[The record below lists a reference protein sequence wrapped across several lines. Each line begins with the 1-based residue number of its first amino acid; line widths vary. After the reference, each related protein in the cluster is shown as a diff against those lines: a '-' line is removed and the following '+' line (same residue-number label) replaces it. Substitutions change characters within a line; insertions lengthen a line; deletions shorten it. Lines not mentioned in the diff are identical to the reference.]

1 MTGKILMVHNTTYY
15 LKLHYLEL
23 IQTFLRLGWTVCCA
37 APRDAATAGLESEGV
52 RCIDVTLSRRGMN
65 PFGEAVALAGLYRIF
80 RREQPDA
87 VLNFSIKPAIYGSVA
102 ARLAGVPRVC
112 SMITGLGYVFLGHG
126 PLRAMLSAAAAW
138 GYRRA
143 LGRNYRVFFQN
154 PDDRDFFLRRGIV
167 RRGQDVVLNGT
178 GVDTKRFAPTDGP
191 DPSQGVRFLMVAR
204 LLADKGIREFVDAA
218 ADLKNSESRVKCSLL
233 GPRDDNPSVID
244 PRELKQWVD
253 DGAIK
258 YLGETENVAEVIADH
273 HVFVLPSYRE
283 GLPRATLEAM
293 SMGKPVVTTD
303 VPGCRETVEDGVN
316 GFLVPPGDAVALR
329 RVMERFIVEP
339 ELIESMGKA
348 SRAMVLDKFDVH
360 VVNRQIVDVVT
371 RGLGHES
378 E

>member
-23 IQTFLRLGWTVCCA
+23 IQCFLRLGWTVCCA
-37 APRDAATAGLESEGV
+37 APRDAATAGLEREGV

-102 ARLAGVPRVC
+102 AGWAGVPRVC

-126 PLRAMLSAAAAW
+126 PLRTMLSAAAGW

-154 PDDRDFFLRRGIV
+154 PDDRDFFARRRIV
-167 RRGQDVVLNGT
+167 RGGQDVVLNGT
-178 GVDTKRFAPTDGP
+178 GVDTTRFAPTDGP
-191 DPSQGVRFLMVAR
+191 DPAQGVRFLMVAR
-204 LLADKGIREFVDAA
+204 LLADKGIREFVDASA
-218 ADLKNSESRVKCSLL
+218 ALKSSQPRVRCSLL

-253 DGAIK
+253 GGAIE
-258 YLGETENVAEVIADH
+258 YLGETEDVASVIADH

-283 GLPRATLEAM
+283 GLPRATVEAM

-303 VPGCRETVEDGVN
+303 VPGCRETVEHGVN
-316 GFLVPPGDAVALR
+316 GFLVPPGDAAALR
-329 RVMERFIVEP
+329 KAMERFVAEP
-339 ELIESMGKA
+339 ELIVSMGKA

-360 VVNRQIVDVVT
+360 VVNRQIVGVVT
-371 RGLGHES
+371 RGLEN
-378 E
+378 ER

>member
-1 MTGKILMVHNTTYY
+1 MRSIILFHNTTYY
-15 LKLHYLEL
+15 LKLHYLDL
-23 IQTFLRLGWTVCCA
+23 IQCFLRQGWTVCCA

-65 PFGEAVALAGLYRIF
+65 PFDEAAALGRLYRIF
-80 RREQPDA
+80 RRERPDA

-102 ARLAGVPRVC
+102 AGLAGVPRVC
-112 SMITGLGYVFLGHG
+112 SMITGLGYVFLGRG
-126 PLRAMLSAAAAW
+126 PLRAMLSAAAGW
-138 GYRRA
+138 GYRTA

-154 PDDRDFFLRRGIV
+154 PDDRDFFLRRRIV
-167 RRGQDVVLNGT
+167 QPGQDVVLNGT
-178 GVDTKRFAPTDGP
+178 GVDTKRFAPVDGP
-191 DPSQGVRFLMVAR
+191 DTSRGVRFLMVAR

-218 ADLKNSESRVKCSLL
+218 AHLKRSEPRVRCSLL

-244 PRELKQWVD
+244 PRELKQWID
-253 DGAIK
+253 SGTIE
-258 YLGETENVAEVIADH
+258 YLGETEDVAGVIADH

-303 VPGCRETVEDGVN
+303 VPGCRETVENGVN
-316 GFLVPPGDAVALR
+316 GFLVPSGNAVALR
-329 RVMERFIVEP
+329 RAMERFVDDP
-339 ELIESMGKA
+339 ELIRSMGKA
-348 SRAMVLDKFDVH
+348 SRTMVLDKFDVH
-360 VVNRQIVDVVT
+360 VVNRHIVGVVT